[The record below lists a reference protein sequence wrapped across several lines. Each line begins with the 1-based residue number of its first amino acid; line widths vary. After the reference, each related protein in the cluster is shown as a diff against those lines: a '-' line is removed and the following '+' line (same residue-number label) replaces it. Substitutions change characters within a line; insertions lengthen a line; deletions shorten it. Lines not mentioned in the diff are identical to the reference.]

1 MNPFGDL
8 EFREMN
14 ETIKLRKVDVS
25 FLGDDICVKS
35 SLKK

>member
-1 MNPFGDL
+1 MNPFGDF
-8 EFREMN
+8 EFREMH
-14 ETIKLRKVDVS
+14 ETIKLKQVDVS